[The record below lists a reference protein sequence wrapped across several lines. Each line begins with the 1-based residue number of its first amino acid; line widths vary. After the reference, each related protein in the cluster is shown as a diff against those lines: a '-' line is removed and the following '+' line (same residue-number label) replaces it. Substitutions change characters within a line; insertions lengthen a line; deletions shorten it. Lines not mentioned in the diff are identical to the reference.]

1 MFDTED
7 NTFLLA
13 GPVKMHPRVLR
24 AAGRQAVAHRSPE
37 FTEVNRELERLLKEV
52 FQTDDDVAVIAGS
65 GTLGMDAAAQSLLHG
80 GEASVAIDNGK
91 FGNRFGALAGT
102 YGDATVVEAPW
113 GQAPD
118 LDEVDRVLAEVEPK
132 VLFLTHNESSTAVT
146 NPLEELTELAHDH
159 GALVVAD
166 CITSIGG
173 MDVPVDEWEV
183 DVAIVGS
190 QKCLGAP
197 AGLAFVSASDE
208 AQEAMDP
215 DAGYYL
221 NLPKHL
227 DRMRSGGQ
235 TPFTPAIP
243 LHLAAREALRV
254 ATEEGLAERFDR
266 VSRQARAVRA
276 AVEAM
281 GLELFPDPAFASDT
295 VTAVRYPEGV
305 SDGDVRGRLKEEHG
319 VVIAGGQGPVKGE
332 IFRVGHMG
340 TATFAELAAGLQ
352 AIEAVHLDLGAPV
365 RSGAWVEA
373 FRKEQGG

>member
-37 FTEVNRELERLLKEV
+37 FTEVNRDLERLLKEV
-52 FQTDDDVAVIAGS
+52 FQTTDDVAVLAGS
-65 GTLGMDAAAQSLLHG
+65 GTIGMDAAAQSLLQEG
-80 GEASVAIDNGK
+80 DAAVAIDNGK
-91 FGNRFGALAGT
+91 FGNRFATLARK
-102 YGDATVVEAPW
+102 YGDATVVETPW
-113 GQAPD
+113 GEAPT
-118 LDEVDRVLAEVEPK
+118 LDAVDAALEEAEPK
-132 VLFLTHNESSTAVT
+132 AVFLTHNESSTAVT
-146 NPLEELTELAHDH
+146 NPLREIAELAHDH

-173 MDVPVDEWEV
+173 MDVPVDDWGV

-197 AGLAFVSASDE
+197 AGLAFVSASDA

-221 NLPKHL
+221 NLRKHL
-227 DRMRSGGQ
+227 DRMRTGGQ

-254 ATEEGLAERFDR
+254 ATEEGLVERFDR

-281 GLELFPDPAFASDT
+281 GLELFPDLAFASDT

-305 SDGDVRGRLKEEHG
+305 SDGDVRGKLKEEHG
-319 VVIAGGQGPVKGE
+319 VVIAGGQGPVKGD
-332 IFRVGHMG
+332 IFRVGHLG

-352 AIEAVHLDLGAPV
+352 ALETVLVDLGAPV
-365 RSGAWVEA
+365 RTGAWSGA
-373 FRKEQGG
+373 FRKEQRG